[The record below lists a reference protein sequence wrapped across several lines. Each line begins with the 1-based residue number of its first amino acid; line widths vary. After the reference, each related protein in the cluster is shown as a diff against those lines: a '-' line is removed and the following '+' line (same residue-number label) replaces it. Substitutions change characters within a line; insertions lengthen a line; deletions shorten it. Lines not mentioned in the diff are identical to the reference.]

1 MCIMLKAPDFECIY
15 EWRSLQEQKLKSSSK
30 HQKQHRVMNEA
41 ELARFIQHYERISR
55 HTLEHL
61 PSTADVVLPIAADH
75 TITGIVLND
84 V

>member
-1 MCIMLKAPDFECIY
+1 MD
-15 EWRSLQEQKLKSSSK
+15 
-30 HQKQHRVMNEA
+30 EA

-61 PSTADVVLPIAADH
+61 PSTADVVLPITADH
-75 TITGIVLND
+75 AITGIVHND